1 MCPCATARRD
11 ARLRSRRGGAQV
23 EHVVPLRQILD
34 ATSCGRF
41 EPDARRHPAPNLV
54 FRRPMPTHGGRLP
67 RRGSKQPPWPPRPH
81 IDTLSARPNGAACR
95 KVDPLTTRHVW
106 TNLSAVEVPVDASR
120 DQPLLLRHELKRL
133 LSWSQRPFKC
143 MNSLHFRRREYAGA
157 WT

>member
-1 MCPCATARRD
+1 M
-11 ARLRSRRGGAQV
+11 RGSDPAGGGLKSSMLCLCV
-23 EHVVPLRQILD
+23 KSWIPRVVADLSQTPA
-34 ATSCGRF
+34 ATS
-41 EPDARRHPAPNLV
+41 APNLV

-67 RRGSKQPPWPPRPH
+67 RRGSKQPPSPPRPH

-106 TNLSAVEVPVDASR
+106 SNLSAVEVPVDASR